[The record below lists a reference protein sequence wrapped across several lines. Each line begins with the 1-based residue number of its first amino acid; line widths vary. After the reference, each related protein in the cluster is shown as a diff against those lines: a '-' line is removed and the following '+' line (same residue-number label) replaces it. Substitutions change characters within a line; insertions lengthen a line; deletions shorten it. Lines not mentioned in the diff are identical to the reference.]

1 MGGSASKTTRKLPS
15 RTQPSWAGART
26 TQPLPERFRA
36 SQPEVMASETR
47 DSRIESDS
55 KDPHFMSKLTQLGQ
69 VQVPNPQLAQR
80 LRSGQRSDR
89 SFDMIRAREES
100 EKMAASNTIPS
111 NRVLALALSDLLDA
125 RKSASSTK
133 EIGEIAK
140 SYGVD
145 VQTLQNVTR
154 FINTPSVD
162 PKNVARIVGKD
173 GEEKTTMVA
182 TWSEPLLDNEHQRIG
197 S

>member
-1 MGGSASKTTRKLPS
+1 MGGSASKSARKLPS

-26 TQPLPERFRA
+26 PQPLPEQFR
-36 SQPEVMASETR
+36 SPKPEVMASETK

-55 KDPHFMSKLTQLGQ
+55 KDPHFMSKLSQLGQ
-69 VQVPNPQLAQR
+69 VQVPNPQVGQR
-80 LRSGQRSDR
+80 LRPQSDR
-89 SFDMIRAREES
+89 SLDMIRAREES
-100 EKMAASNTIPS
+100 EQMAASNTIPS
-111 NRVLALALSDLLDA
+111 NRILALVLSDMLDA

-145 VQTLQNVTR
+145 TQTLQNVAR
-154 FINTPSVD
+154 FINTPSID
-162 PKNVARIVGKD
+162 ANNVTRIVGKD

-197 S
+197 P